1 MRVPGFRWVALLV
14 SAALLFS
21 VASAQRKGQRRT
33 TSSPQPAATPKPKSA
48 LESMGPPP
56 PVPTLKKPPEQEVSP
71 GDVVSVDTT
80 EVMFP
85 VTVRDSNGRL
95 VNDLTRTDFRV
106 FEDGAVQPL
115 SDLALRQVPVDV
127 ALMVD
132 ASSSV
137 ANNLDD
143 FRRAA
148 QGFAARLETD
158 DRISLIKFDDR
169 IELLQDWTKSRFQLQ
184 RALNRIEAGMFTRF
198 NDALLLASK
207 EQFGPM
213 TKSRRAVIVLSDGID
228 NGRGTST

>member
-1 MRVPGFRWVALLV
+1 MRVQGFRWVALLV

-21 VASAQRKGQRRT
+21 VASGQRKGQRRT
-33 TSSPQPAATPKPKSA
+33 ASQAKPAATPTPKTA
-48 LESMGPPP
+48 LESMGTPP
-56 PVPTLKKPPEQEVSP
+56 PVPSLKKQPEQEVSP

-95 VNDLTRTDFRV
+95 VNDLTRNDFRV
-106 FEDGAVQPL
+106 FEDGARQPL

-127 ALMVD
+127 VLMVD

-148 QGFAARLETD
+148 QGFAARLDAD

-169 IELLQDWTKSRFQLQ
+169 IEQIG
-184 RALNRIEAGMFTRF
+184 RA
-198 NDALLLASK
+198 S
-207 EQFGPM
+207 
-213 TKSRRAVIVLSDGID
+213 
-228 NGRGTST
+228 